1 MQLNQGHQ
9 FDLRGGTSDLE
20 CAAFQFK
27 SNPAKDDD
35 MKFLI
40 TALAA
45 WTLAVNGAFADDAKV
60 TKPQQFAD
68 LATVA
73 SMFEMQSSEL
83 AVKQA
88 KDDHEGIRKA
98 YDRGSFDDG
107 RLMGRRGSELDP
119 SNAQCSRASSL
130 PHKNQTLVWSRT
142 WHKSDAS

>member
-1 MQLNQGHQ
+1 
-9 FDLRGGTSDLE
+9 
-20 CAAFQFK
+20 
-27 SNPAKDDD
+27 
-35 MKFLI
+35 MKCLI

-45 WTLAVNGAFADDAKV
+45 WTMAVNGAFADDAKV
-60 TKPQQFAD
+60 TRPQQFAD

-73 SMFEMQSSEL
+73 NMFEMQSSEL

-107 RLMGRRGSELDP
+107 QLMGRRGSELDP
-119 SNAQCSRASSL
+119 PNAQCSRASSL